1 MKFFTHKILLLS
13 FIINLVS
20 CKTNDNKISDHIL
33 PFIGNPDIEYRMIDG
48 KEVAD
53 TVYPKMVDFTF
64 TNQDSVTI
72 HSKNYKGKIW
82 VADFFFTSCPTI
94 CPKMTKQMIRLNTNL
109 KDLENEIQFLS
120 FSINPTT
127 DQPHILKAYKKH
139 HHINV
144 KNWEFL
150 TGDLEYTND
159 LGINH
164 FLLFGH
170 EDPESEGG
178 YAHSPSF
185 SLVDREG
192 YIRGVYNGTEPAE
205 VDRLEQDIRKLL
217 AYEYSVTGSK

>member
-1 MKFFTHKILLLS
+1 MKSYYFTIFLLS
-13 FIINLVS
+13 LIFSIVA
-20 CKTNDNKISDHIL
+20 CKNQEQENAKRIL
-33 PFIGNPDIEYRMIDG
+33 PFIGNADVEYKIVNG
-48 KEVAD
+48 VEVAD

-64 TNQDSVTI
+64 TNQDSITVD
-72 HSKNYKGKIW
+72 SKDLKGKIW

-94 CPKMTKQMIRLNTNL
+94 CPKMTKQMIRLNENL

-127 DQPHILKAYKKH
+127 DQPHVLKAYKKH
-139 HHINV
+139 HHITA

-150 TGDLEYTND
+150 TGNLEYTNE

-170 EDPESEGG
+170 EDPQSEGG

-192 YIRGVYNGTEPAE
+192 FIRGVYNGTELKE
-205 VDRLEQDIRKLL
+205 VDRLEDDIRKLL
-217 AYEYSVTGSK
+217 AYEYNVTGSK